1 MDIAQGCHMWGPGSN
16 VERGIWRLRFFLEG
30 NVGLYCI
37 LCGFQ
42 ILWFESLVVKPIDLL
57 NLKFLV
63 RIRAAAIVTRYVI
76 CMMEN
81 IKTYISIYQSGHSG
95 KWSNTG
101 VMVRAFACQSWDQRS
116 NPGRVTSWSHRFFVV
131 CGMHLSVIAFWRKEL
146 SSLYLFRRPVNREVH
161 GSNLVRNAI

>member
-1 MDIAQGCHMWGPGSN
+1 MWGPGSN
-16 VERGIWRLRFFLEG
+16 LERGIWRLRFFLEG

-57 NLKFLV
+57 NLKFFV

-81 IKTYISIYQSGHSG
+81 IKTYLI
-95 KWSNTG
+95 
-101 VMVRAFACQSWDQRS
+101 
-116 NPGRVTSWSHRFFVV
+116 
-131 CGMHLSVIAFWRKEL
+131 LSVW
-146 SSLYLFRRPVNREVH
+146 SLWWMVKYRCN
-161 GSNLVRNAI
+161 G